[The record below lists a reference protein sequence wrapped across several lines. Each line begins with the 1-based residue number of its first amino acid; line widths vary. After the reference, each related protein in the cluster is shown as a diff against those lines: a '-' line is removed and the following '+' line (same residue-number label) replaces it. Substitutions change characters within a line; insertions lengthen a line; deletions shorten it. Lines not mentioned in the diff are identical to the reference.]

1 MAFLYKRRERISYDT
16 PQAMYQDNKAKT
28 ILGPLDYQ
36 SNMINEY
43 MKELNTNNV
52 ALELPTGS
60 GKTLIGLLIGEY
72 RRKMKHE
79 TVLFLC
85 TTNQLVKQVVE
96 QANKKYGINAIAFC
110 GRQKDYNISDWVQY
124 SSGEAIGV
132 TTYSSFF
139 ATNSR
144 FDEVDI
150 IIMDDV
156 HSSEDYIISNWTVN
170 ISKNDIAF
178 EQIAAILKTILSE
191 NDYINLTADETS
203 ICPENWCNLVPM
215 PLLIER
221 ISEINSILQ
230 ININDERKFAY
241 MNIAEN
247 LKDCN
252 IYISNKQIQ
261 IRPWI
266 PPTMFHNAFSNA
278 KQRILMSATLGKSGE
293 LERITGI
300 SKIKKLPMID
310 NWDQRSIGRKL
321 FIFPDLAMEK
331 SEKKKIIPELQLL
344 MKKSVFLVPNK
355 SVERKFAEN
364 LKEICNTDVF
374 DAGELESNKD
384 VFLKSENSSVIL
396 ANRFEGIDFPDD
408 SSRLLFVYRI
418 PKLMNLQE
426 NFLVSKMSAA
436 TIYTERI
443 KTRIIQAFGRC
454 TRNANDYAVICV
466 FGKSIMNEFTKEEK
480 QMQYPAELRAELSFG
495 LETSEGYKTITDII
509 TNVKLFLD
517 QKSPEWQDANEAII
531 ERRNEYMEDEIK
543 NPYSSC
549 YDQLNAV
556 AKFEVNYQSYIWT
569 NNYIKAIEQLNT
581 IISTLTSPKLKGYKC
596 YWIYIKGCLQYYL
609 YKQGAQQ
616 YGSISKRSFEE
627 AAGLNVPLKWLN
639 TLSMKLFSGESNTTN
654 TEDYFEDVIDG
665 IENKLQKYSS
675 PQKFERYIE
684 KILGDLNS
692 EDGKKF
698 EKGQEEFG
706 KLLGCFSKNDDSQG
720 APDPYWIIN
729 LDMVVVFEDKIYK
742 TDKKIPIE
750 DVREAGTHHI
760 WIKRNVDGLSP
771 NAKILTIFVTTS
783 KEIEEKARQFAD
795 GIYYMHKSDF
805 MSFVNSYIAVIR
817 KEYNTFNE
825 NGDYGWRNDLYENL
839 QTQKLLMSDF
849 IELLTKKKLAEI

>member
-1 MAFLYKRRERISYDT
+1 MAFQFKRRERILYDT

-36 SNMINEY
+36 SSMINEY
-43 MKELNTNNV
+43 MKELNTKNV

-156 HSSEDYIISNWTVN
+156 HSCEDYIISNWTVN
-170 ISKNDIAF
+170 ILKNDIMF
-178 EQIAAILKTILSE
+178 NQIAIILKDVLSD
-191 NDYINLTADETS
+191 NDYTYLTTDETS

-252 IYISNKQIQ
+252 IYISNQQIQ

-266 PPTMFHNAFSNA
+266 PPTMFHSAFSNA
-278 KQRILMSATLGKSGE
+278 KQRILMSATLGNSGE

-321 FIFPDLAMEK
+321 FVFPDLAMEK

-355 SVERKFAEN
+355 RVERKFAEN

-408 SSRLLFVYRI
+408 SSRLLFVFRI

-426 NFLVSKMSAA
+426 NFLVSRMSAA
-436 TIYTERI
+436 TIYSERI

-454 TRNANDYAVICV
+454 TRNANDYAVVCV
-466 FGKSIMNEFTKEEK
+466 FGNSIMNEFMKKEK
-480 QMQYPAELRAELSFG
+480 LMQYPAELRAELSFG
-495 LETSEGYKTITDII
+495 QETSMGYKTVADII
-509 TNVKLFLD
+509 ENVKLFLD
-517 QKSPEWQDANEAII
+517 QKSSDWQEANEAII
-531 ERRNEYMEDEIK
+531 EKRSEYMEDKTE

-549 YDQLNAV
+549 YKQLNDV
-556 AKFEVNYQSYIWT
+556 AKAEVDYQSYVWT
-569 NNYIKAIEQLNT
+569 NNYIKAIEKLN
-581 IISTLTSPKLKGYKC
+581 IIINTLTSPKLKGYKC

-609 YKQGAQQ
+609 YKQGSQQ
-616 YGSISKRSFEE
+616 YGSISRRSFEE

-639 TLSMKLFSGESNTTN
+639 TLSMKLFSEGSNTD

-675 PQKFERYIE
+675 LQKFERYVG
-684 KILGDLNS
+684 KILSDLNS
-692 EDGKKF
+692 KDGKKF

-706 KLLGCFSKNDDSQG
+706 KLIGCISNNDDSQG

-729 LDMVVVFEDKIYK
+729 SDMVIVFEDKMYES
-742 TDKKIPIE
+742 DKKIPIS
-750 DVREAGTHHI
+750 DVREAKTHRE
-760 WIKRNVDGLSP
+760 WIKNNVPGLSR
-771 NAKILTIFVTTS
+771 NAKILTIFATTS
-783 KEIEEKARQFAD
+783 KDIESEARQFAD
-795 GIYYMHKSDF
+795 DIYYVHRSDF
-805 MSFVNSYIAVIR
+805 MNFVYSYIAVIR
-817 KEYNTFNE
+817 NAYSTFNE
-825 NGDYGWRNDLYENL
+825 SGDYDWRNNL
-839 QTQKLLMSDF
+839 HDNLKTQNLLMSDC

>member
-1 MAFLYKRRERISYDT
+1 MAFIIKRKESIHYDT
-16 PQAMYQDNKAKT
+16 PQAMYQDNKAKET
-28 ILGPLDYQ
+28 LGILDYQ
-36 SNMINEY
+36 SKMIDEY
-43 MKELNTNNV
+43 MKKFNEENI

-72 RRKMKHE
+72 RRKINHE
-79 TVLFLC
+79 IVLFLC

-96 QANKKYGINAIAFC
+96 QANKKYGIKAVAFC
-110 GRQKDYNISDWVQY
+110 GKQRDYNRSDWMGY
-124 SSGEAIGV
+124 SSGEVIGV

-144 FDEVDI
+144 FTNVDI

-156 HSSEDYIISNWTVN
+156 HSCEDYISSNWTIN
-170 ISKNDIAF
+170 IYDYDIAF
-178 EQIAAILKTILSE
+178 SQLSE
-191 NDYINLTADETS
+191 IFKDVLENNDYTYLTTDNYT
-203 ICPENWCNLVPM
+203 ICSKDWCNLVPM
-215 PLLIER
+215 PLLFDR
-221 ISEINSILQ
+221 ISEIKRILETY
-230 ININDERKFAY
+230 ITDERVFAY
-241 MNIAEN
+241 KNIAEN
-247 LKDCN
+247 LQESN

-266 PPTMFHNAFSNA
+266 PPTMFHNAFHNA

-310 NWDQRSIGRKL
+310 DWDQRGIGRKL
-321 FIFPDLAMEK
+321 FIFPDMAMEQT
-331 SEKKKIIPELQLL
+331 EINKIIPELQKL
-344 MKKSVFLVPNK
+344 MKKSVILVPTKK
-355 SVERKFAEN
+355 SEQAMAQWLNEKYGVEIFNATEIENNRDKF
-364 LKEICNTDVF
+364 
-374 DAGELESNKD
+374 LES
-384 VFLKSENSSVIL
+384 ENASVIL
-396 ANRFEGIDFPDD
+396 ANRFEGVDFPDE
-408 SSRLLFVYRI
+408 SSRLLCLYKI

-426 NFLVSKMSAA
+426 NFLVSKMAA
-436 TIYTERI
+436 STIFSERI

-454 TRNANDYAVICV
+454 TRNTNDYAVVCV
-466 FGKSIMNEFTKEEK
+466 FGSSILNEILKDENLIE
-480 QMQYPAELRAELSFG
+480 YPAELRAELTFG
-495 LETSEGYKTITDII
+495 KETSKSYNTVKDVLENVGLFLNQKSSEWQYANDVIIEYRNGYMKEE
-509 TNVKLFLD
+509 NVKAYL
-517 QKSPEWQDANEAII
+517 E
-531 ERRNEYMEDEIK
+531 
-543 NPYSSC
+543 C
-549 YDQLNAV
+549 YKQLNAV
-556 AKFEVNYQSYIWT
+556 AKAEVDYQSYVWN
-569 NNYIKAIEQLNT
+569 NNYIQAINKVDN
-581 IISTLTSPKLKGYKC
+581 IINSLTSPKLKGYKC
-596 YWIYIKGCLQYYL
+596 YWIYIKGCLEYFLYKKGSEQYY
-609 YKQGAQQ
+609 
-616 YGSISKRSFEE
+616 INSKRSFEK
-627 AAGLNVPLKWLN
+627 AAGLNMQLKWLN
-639 TLSMKLFSGESNTTN
+639 TLSMKLFFGESNSVI
-654 TEDYFEDVIDG
+654 EDYFEDVIDG